1 MARTRSQRGARGRW
15 WVALAVL
22 ALLGIAGLWW
32 FRQQQGPDA
41 ATRAVLERMLD
52 GWTRWN
58 SVAGEAVVLFVGDD
72 GQQQG
77 FRERFIVQKPFL
89 ARFEVLDLDA
99 QVVQGVWM
107 TDGVTTY
114 FFQPGRGYSEG
125 DLPQYLDKRQA
136 QLPKTWGAL
145 KRGQEVQHPFQ
156 AEIPS
161 PIAQFLF
168 PLTFV
173 RKAPGIE
180 YRLEE
185 ESTLL
190 ERPVWILTIVDEENQ
205 AEERLWVDQET
216 GVVLRYVQILA
227 GQPRVRYDVLMF
239 VVDEPWDE
247 VWFAPKEGQS
257 IE

>member
-1 MARTRSQRGARGRW
+1 MARTLSRGRANW
-15 WVALAVL
+15 KWL
-22 ALLGIAGLWW
+22 ALLVLVVAAGAGLWW
-32 FRQQQGPDA
+32 FRTQRQGPDA

-58 SVAGEAVVLFVGDD
+58 SVAGEAVVLFIDED

-89 ARFEVLDLDA
+89 ARFEVLDLEGR
-99 QVVQGVWM
+99 VVQGVWM

-114 FFQPGRGYSEG
+114 FFQPGRGYNEG
-125 DLPQYLDKRQA
+125 DLPQHLDEKEDR
-136 QLPKTWGAL
+136 LPQTWAEL
-145 KRGQEVQHPFQ
+145 PRDEEVQHPFQ

-173 RKAPGIE
+173 RKAAGVE

-190 ERPVWILTIVDEENQ
+190 ERPVWILTIIDAENQ
-205 AEERLWVDQET
+205 IEERLWVDQET
-216 GVVLRYVQILA
+216 GVVLRYVQMVQ
-227 GQPRVRYDVLMF
+227 GQPRVRYDLLMF

-257 IE
+257 VE

>member
-1 MARTRSQRGARGRW
+1 MARTLSRGRARW
-15 WVALAVL
+15 GWL
-22 ALLGIAGLWW
+22 ALLVLVVAAGAGLWW
-32 FRQQQGPDA
+32 FRTQRQGPDA

-58 SVAGEAVVLFVGDD
+58 SVAGEAVVLFIDED

-99 QVVQGVWM
+99 QAIQGVWM

-114 FFQPGRGYSEG
+114 FFRPGQGYQEG
-125 DLPQYLDKRQA
+125 DLPQHLDEKEAR
-136 QLPKTWGAL
+136 LPQTWAEL
-145 KRGQEVQHPFQ
+145 PRDEEVQHPFQ

-168 PLTFV
+168 PLPFV
-173 RKAPGIE
+173 RKAPGVE

-190 ERPVWILTIVDEENQ
+190 DRPVWVLTIEDPQNQ
-205 AEERLWVDQET
+205 VEERLWVDQET
-216 GVVLRYVQILA
+216 GVVLRYVQLVR
-227 GQPRVRYDVLMF
+227 GQPRVRFDMLMF
-239 VVDEPWDE
+239 VVDEPWDKM
-247 VWFAPKEGQS
+247 WFAPKEGQS
-257 IE
+257 VE